1 MATATLL
8 GCLQRL
14 RTAMA
19 AETLAALP
27 EAALLDRFLSTHE
40 EAAFQAL
47 LLRHG
52 PMVLRVC
59 RRTLSAEEDAEDAFQ
74 ATFLIQARQA
84 RAIRKRESLA
94 NWLHGVAYRV
104 ARDARKSR
112 QRRRTHEAAAAANH
126 CATQALADVGWNELR
141 SILDAEL
148 AGLAERYRAPLV
160 LCYLE
165 GLTQDEAADRLG
177 QSKSTFRRNL
187 QRGRERLCCRLTR
200 RGVTLSAALL
210 APLLSEGTAS
220 AGVPLALA
228 TSTTQAAAALA
239 AGQAAA
245 GASAQALALAQRFV
259 TSTFLG
265 KAKVAGVLL
274 LAVLVAGI
282 GGAGSVG
289 KRDTVTSPSATA
301 QAAADAAKA
310 TPAGAAN
317 LGAAAAPVVV
327 RKLLC
332 KVPCLVLEALVQR
345 ELGLRPEQVR
355 RIDRVVEEVDRPHAR
370 EQAALRERAKD
381 RQLPAEQSL
390 KELSDQRVQ
399 ATIEAARGKALRE
412 ALPGILS
419 EQQCG
424 RLRQL
429 ELQLAGLGA
438 FTDPDVEKL
447 LALDEDQRGKIQ
459 ALAREPQL
467 PGAPGAVAEVDVFQ
481 TRKVTRVLEIL
492 REDQKQ
498 AWKKLCGRPLEFRG
512 PAEAMVAHSSFEMR
526 RAYGERLPPRNGTR
540 LSPRTPRPPGVG
552 IDPPPP
558 GRP

>member
-1 MATATLL
+1 MGTATLGGFL
-8 GCLQRL
+8 EQL
-14 RTAMA
+14 RKAMA
-19 AETLAALP
+19 AETLAALADGELLERFTTTHD
-27 EAALLDRFLSTHE
+27 EASFHALLR
-40 EAAFQAL
+40 
-47 LLRHG
+47 RHG

-59 RRTLSAEEDAEDAFQ
+59 RRTLSQEQDVEDAFQ
-74 ATFLIQARQA
+74 ATFLVLAREA
-84 RAIRKRESLA
+84 RSIRKRKSLA
-94 NWLHGVAYRV
+94 SWLHGVAHRISLDVYKASV
-104 ARDARKSR
+104 
-112 QRRRTHEAAAAANH
+112 RRRKHE
-126 CATQALADVGWNELR
+126 TQAATGADSAAHIDEVGWQELR
-141 SILDAEL
+141 CLLDEEL
-148 AGLAERYRAPLV
+148 ASLSERLRAPLV

-165 GLTQDEAADRLG
+165 GLTQDEAAARLG
-177 QSKSTFRRNL
+177 QTKSTFRRNL
-187 QRGRERLCCRLTR
+187 ERGRELLCRRLTR

-210 APLLSEGTAS
+210 APLLSEGTVS
-220 AGVPLALA
+220 AALPVA
-228 TSTTQAAAALA
+228 LVVTTTRAAAALA

-245 GASAQALALAQRFV
+245 GASAQALVLVQRFAMG
-259 TSTFLG
+259 SFLG

-317 LGAAAAPVVV
+317 QGAAAAPVVV
-327 RKLLC
+327 QKLLC

-355 RIDRVVEEVDRPHAR
+355 RIAQVVAEADRPHAR
-370 EQAALRERAKD
+370 ELAALRERAKD
-381 RQLPAEQSL
+381 HQLPAEQSL

-399 ATIEAARGKALRE
+399 ATIEAVRGKALRE
-412 ALPGILS
+412 ALPEILS

-424 RLRQL
+424 RLQQL

-459 ALAREPQL
+459 VLAREPQG
-467 PGAPGAVAEVDVFQ
+467 PGAPGAVAELDVFQ
-481 TRKVTRVLEIL
+481 IRKVPRVLEIL

-498 AWKKLCGRPLEFRG
+498 AWKNLCGRPMEFHG
-512 PAEAMVAHSSFEMR
+512 PADAMIAHSSFEMR
-526 RAYGERLPPRNGTR
+526 RAFGKRLPARNGTH
-540 LSPRTPRPPGVG
+540 LPPRTPRPPGMD
-552 IDPPPP
+552 IDPPQP